1 MAESNTAEESTHES
15 PIAETCPIVNAIREI
30 GGEWKLIVIRYLAEG
45 KQGFNELMKTI
56 PDVNSKTLA
65 ATLKYLEE
73 KNIISREVEST
84 RPFRVKYSLTE
95 KGISL
100 GEAITDLKKWGEQW
114 VGKKKPVKSTEAM
127 GQS

>member
-1 MAESNTAEESTHES
+1 MVESKPAEELTHES

-73 KNIISREVEST
+73 KNIINREVEST

-114 VGKKKPVKSTEAM
+114 VGKTKPVKSAEAM
-127 GQS
+127 GHA

>member
-1 MAESNTAEESTHES
+1 MVESKPAEELTHES

-73 KNIISREVEST
+73 KNIINREVEST

-114 VGKKKPVKSTEAM
+114 VGKTKPVKSTEAM
-127 GQS
+127 GHA

>member
-1 MAESNTAEESTHES
+1 MVESKPAEELTHES

-73 KNIISREVEST
+73 KNIINRE
-84 RPFRVKYSLTE
+84 
-95 KGISL
+95 
-100 GEAITDLKKWGEQW
+100 
-114 VGKKKPVKSTEAM
+114 
-127 GQS
+127 